1 MQTELEIVDM
11 KNPVSWCFTP
21 SQPVRLYQGDMKN
34 PKSDKY
40 CIYYFLQKCYG
51 LKIYIQANI
60 QEKSRL
66 CFLFLTEHNFSLS
79 HYLLFYAQTNHDSS
93 RTLQVWIYSFMNCNY
108 AGPFQLLVRGSLL
121 VSLVVT
127 RQNEMQL
134 SLTWTL
140 MLTFECNKNLQMQ

>member
-1 MQTELEIVDM
+1 MQTELEIVAM

-60 QEKSRL
+60 QEKNRL

-79 HYLLFYAQTNHDSS
+79 LFAFLCTNKPW
-93 RTLQVWIYSFMNCNY
+93 LQ
-108 AGPFQLLVRGSLL
+108 
-121 VSLVVT
+121 
-127 RQNEMQL
+127 QNSACL
-134 SLTWTL
+134 D
-140 MLTFECNKNLQMQ
+140 LQFHEL